1 MVRKCVE
8 APDSV
13 GFDVFYALSN
23 NKRGYRDIQHAKD
36 VIGFE
41 PQDSAEDYY

>member
-1 MVRKCVE
+1 MVEKCIE

-13 GFDVFYALSN
+13 RFDIFYAVSN
-23 NKRGYRDIQHAKD
+23 NKWGYRDFSHARE

-41 PQDSAEDYY
+41 PQDSAETHQ